1 MRRKTILFLAS
12 VAVIFMMAGN
22 GMPFFV
28 HNGKQ
33 LADTT
38 VTAIDSLLERADTAG
53 MMSDEDK
60 ALLDSMAMADREETD
75 TDTTASLLPD
85 TTKMDSLE
93 LAVYR
98 HNKAVDDSI
107 RADSIFR
114 SKQGGIDAP
123 VTYEASDS
131 LVYDAVTKTAHLY
144 GDAKVNYTTMELES
158 EKVYMSLDS
167 SIVHATG
174 VADSTGKLTG
184 TPVFKMGTDTYEN
197 DTMAFNFKTK
207 KGLISN
213 VYTQQEDGFLRSER
227 AKRDSSGALYLTHGR
242 YTTCDEKHP
251 DFYIALSRAKV
262 RPGKDVVFGPAYLV
276 VADVPLPLAI
286 PYGFFPFTKSYS
298 SGFIMPSYGDEST
311 RGFYLSQG
319 GYYFAMSDKWDL
331 KILGDIYTKG
341 SWMLSAASNY
351 NKRYRYSGS
360 VYVSYQNTKTGDKG
374 MPDYV
379 EEESYKFQ
387 WQHRQDPKA
396 NPYTTLTASV
406 NFSSISYDRNNM
418 YSLYNPQMLSQSLR
432 TSSVGWTTNFSSLG
446 LSLNG
451 TANLEQ
457 NMRDSSITVGLP
469 DLNITVSKFYPFR
482 RKKMVGDERWYEK
495 ISMRYTGHLK
505 NSIKT
510 RESKLFHSNLIK
522 DWTNGFEH
530 QIPIE
535 ATFSLFNVINVTP
548 HFDFNDHMTFK
559 KERRSWDQARQVE
572 VRDTTYG
579 FYNKFDWRLSLS
591 AKNSTGD

>member
-38 VTAIDSLLERADTAG
+38 VTAIDTLLERADTAG

-75 TDTTASLLPD
+75 TTTSLLPD

-184 TPVFKMGTDTYEN
+184 TPVFKMGNDTYEN
-197 DTMAFNFKTK
+197 DTMAFNFKTDRK
-207 KGLISN
+207 STRLN
-213 VYTQQEDGFLRSER
+213 
-227 AKRDSSGALYLTHGR
+227 SSH
-242 YTTCDEKHP
+242 
-251 DFYIALSRAKV
+251 IATSR
-262 RPGKDVVFGPAYLV
+262 
-276 VADVPLPLAI
+276 
-286 PYGFFPFTKSYS
+286 
-298 SGFIMPSYGDEST
+298 MPS
-311 RGFYLSQG
+311 
-319 GYYFAMSDKWDL
+319 
-331 KILGDIYTKG
+331 
-341 SWMLSAASNY
+341 SA
-351 NKRYRYSGS
+351 
-360 VYVSYQNTKTGDKG
+360 
-374 MPDYV
+374 
-379 EEESYKFQ
+379 
-387 WQHRQDPKA
+387 
-396 NPYTTLTASV
+396 
-406 NFSSISYDRNNM
+406 
-418 YSLYNPQMLSQSLR
+418 
-432 TSSVGWTTNFSSLG
+432 
-446 LSLNG
+446 
-451 TANLEQ
+451 
-457 NMRDSSITVGLP
+457 
-469 DLNITVSKFYPFR
+469 
-482 RKKMVGDERWYEK
+482 
-495 ISMRYTGHLK
+495 
-505 NSIKT
+505 
-510 RESKLFHSNLIK
+510 
-522 DWTNGFEH
+522 
-530 QIPIE
+530 
-535 ATFSLFNVINVTP
+535 
-548 HFDFNDHMTFK
+548 
-559 KERRSWDQARQVE
+559 
-572 VRDTTYG
+572 
-579 FYNKFDWRLSLS
+579 
-591 AKNSTGD
+591 

>member
-53 MMSDEDK
+53 MMSAEDK
-60 ALLDSMAMADREETD
+60 ALLDSMAMADRTETD

-184 TPVFKMGTDTYEN
+184 TPVFKMGNDTYEN
-197 DTMAFNFKTK
+197 DTD
-207 KGLISN
+207 GL
-213 VYTQQEDGFLRSER
+213 QFQDKER
-227 AKRDSSGALYLTHGR
+227 
-242 YTTCDEKHP
+242 
-251 DFYIALSRAKV
+251 
-262 RPGKDVVFGPAYLV
+262 
-276 VADVPLPLAI
+276 
-286 PYGFFPFTKSYS
+286 
-298 SGFIMPSYGDEST
+298 
-311 RGFYLSQG
+311 
-319 GYYFAMSDKWDL
+319 
-331 KILGDIYTKG
+331 
-341 SWMLSAASNY
+341 
-351 NKRYRYSGS
+351 
-360 VYVSYQNTKTGDKG
+360 SYQQCLYPTG
-374 MPDYV
+374 
-379 EEESYKFQ
+379 
-387 WQHRQDPKA
+387 
-396 NPYTTLTASV
+396 
-406 NFSSISYDRNNM
+406 
-418 YSLYNPQMLSQSLR
+418 
-432 TSSVGWTTNFSSLG
+432 
-446 LSLNG
+446 
-451 TANLEQ
+451 
-457 NMRDSSITVGLP
+457 
-469 DLNITVSKFYPFR
+469 R
-482 RKKMVGDERWYEK
+482 R
-495 ISMRYTGHLK
+495 
-505 NSIKT
+505 
-510 RESKLFHSNLIK
+510 
-522 DWTNGFEH
+522 
-530 QIPIE
+530 IP
-535 ATFSLFNVINVTP
+535 A
-548 HFDFNDHMTFK
+548 
-559 KERRSWDQARQVE
+559 Q
-572 VRDTTYG
+572 
-579 FYNKFDWRLSLS
+579 
-591 AKNSTGD
+591 